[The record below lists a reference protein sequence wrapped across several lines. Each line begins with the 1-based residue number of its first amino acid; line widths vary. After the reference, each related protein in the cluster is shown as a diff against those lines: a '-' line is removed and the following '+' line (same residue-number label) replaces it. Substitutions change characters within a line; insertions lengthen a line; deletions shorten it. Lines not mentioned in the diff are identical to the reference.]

1 MMRVSVVRPAELGA
15 DEAML
20 WAKFQQQSPV
30 TQNPFLSWTFTQ
42 VVGRARPGARVAV
55 IEDGGQIQ
63 AFLPFERGPRRIGL
77 PVGYPMNDM
86 QGFVCSGAALDARQV
101 VRKAGLRGWRFISA
115 PADQAALV
123 AHHYGGTAASCPV
136 IDLSGGYPAYYASRS
151 KSVTAE
157 PARKRRALERDRGP
171 VSLAWHTASQDHLR
185 QMISWKSGKYSS
197 LGRMFDD
204 DQSALRI
211 VSELAGT
218 DNPDCQGV
226 VSALLVGDQPVAVSC
241 NLIGWQGLSGWF
253 TSYDPGVGRFSPG
266 MIMTFAIAE
275 EAARQGITRIDLA
288 PGPFGYKYRLAN
300 DSYAIAGGAVWA
312 SPAEQA
318 GRQLYRRFIYDRQH
332 PKAAG
337 DAPQ

>member
-63 AFLPFERGPRRIGL
+63 AFLPFELGPRRIGL

-185 QMISWKSGKYSS
+185 QMISWKSGKYHGALELFS
-197 LGRMFDD
+197 DP
-204 DQSALRI
+204 SAVRI

-226 VSALLVGDQPVAVSC
+226 VSALLVGDQPVAINV
-241 NLIGWQGLSGWF
+241 NLVGPAGLYGWF
-253 TSYDPGVGRFSPG
+253 PAYDPEARRFSPG

-275 EAARQGITRIDLA
+275 EAARQGITRYDL
-288 PGPFGYKYRLAN
+288 GYGQDKYKRGLAN
-300 DSYAIAGGAVWA
+300 DSYAIAGGAVWT
-312 SPAEQA
+312 SRAEQLA
-318 GRQLYRRFIYDRQH
+318 RQLYRRASNRTIASRS
-332 PKAAG
+332 G
-337 DAPQ
+337 R